1 MIRTTHARTA
11 ALTLAAVAALTFTGA
26 GAAQAAPPST
36 PAIPLNNEQET
47 TGATG
52 GASGFF
58 SYEIEGDQFCYTLE
72 VEGLTAPASA
82 AHIHLGARDV
92 AGGVVIPLT
101 AVPVDSSTSIDV
113 ADCETASETLLEAIA
128 ENPGNYYVNVHTSTF
143 PGGEVRGQLK

>member
-1 MIRTTHARTA
+1 MIPTTHARTA
-11 ALTLAAVAALTFTGA
+11 ALTLAAVAALTFTGT

-72 VEGLTAPASA
+72 VEGLTAPATA
-82 AHIHLGARDV
+82 AHIHV
-92 AGGVVIPLT
+92 APRNVAYGVVIPLT
-101 AVPVDSSTSIDV
+101 AVPMESTFEVS
-113 ADCETASETLLEAIA
+113 DCETASETLLEAIA
-128 ENPGNYYVNVHTSTF
+128 ENPGDYYVNVHTSTF
-143 PGGEVRGQLK
+143 TGGEVRGQLK

>member
-1 MIRTTHARTA
+1 MIPTSRALTS

-26 GAAQAAPPST
+26 GAAQAEPPST

-72 VEGLTAPASA
+72 VEGLTAPAAA
-82 AHIHLGARDV
+82 AHIHPGARNTTG
-92 AGGVVIPLT
+92 APVIHFT
-101 AVPVDSSTSIDV
+101 AVPMDTTFEMSR
-113 ADCETASETLLEAIA
+113 CETVSETLLEAIA
-128 ENPGNYYVNVHTSTF
+128 ANPRNYYVNVHTSTF